1 MQQEFINVAAHELR
15 TPVQP
20 ILSIVGVLRSTKG
33 NIDKDKLDNSID
45 VIDRNAKRLKRLTE
59 DLLDATKIECQSLQL
74 NKEVLNLNEL
84 ISSAIQDIKNQI
96 EDRSVRV
103 WYEPKR
109 EDIIFLEAVTLL
121 NSRRDTVELYLS
133 VPRRKKDMTMIIR
146 MLLLC
151 A

>member
-1 MQQEFINVAAHELR
+1 MSNLLQQTKRLKLHDKMQQEFINVAAHELR

-45 VIDRNAKRLKRLTE
+45 LIDRNAKRLKRLTE
-59 DLLDATKIECQSLQL
+59 DLLDATKIESQSLKL

-96 EDRSVRV
+96 EDKECTSLVRTKKGG
-103 WYEPKR
+103 YH
-109 EDIIFLEAVTLL
+109 F
-121 NSRRDTVELYLS
+121 SRGRPT
-133 VPRRKKDMTMIIR
+133 
-146 MLLLC
+146 
-151 A
+151 